1 MKNHT
6 PTPNAALETFVAR
19 KAEFDTMLMR
29 LQTLSADHFN
39 LSPEKIHWG
48 HVGDITRYVE
58 LLRQITDA
66 AFQEG
71 EHTR

>member
-1 MKNHT
+1 MTNRT
-6 PTPNAALETFVAR
+6 PTPNAALENFAVR

-39 LSPEKIHWG
+39 LSPDKIHWG
-48 HVGDITRYVE
+48 HVGDITRHVE